1 MPRIFDNI
9 DLTLRDGLI
18 QTLQLTG
25 VTRLD
30 AAIGYFNMRGWSVLR
45 DVVDDLPL
53 STDPNTVRLIIGMQ
67 GRPEEDIRRFL
78 RSSNAD
84 DMDNQTAQRLRETAV
99 ADLKRQLE
107 IGYPQANDRLT
118 LRTLRRQLVEGR
130 VKVKLFLRSSLH
142 AKLYLRHRVD
152 VDNPRTGFVGSSN
165 LTFSGLSGQGE
176 LNVDVLEQDATEKLH
191 QWFEDRWND
200 RFCLDVTD
208 DLIEIIDSSW
218 SSERI
223 ILPYLIHLKIAYFL
237 SEDAREGL
245 IQFGL
250 PASLQAQ
257 LLEYQSAAVRI
268 TARNLMTRGGAMIGD
283 VVGLGKTLVATAIAL
298 LLQEERSYETLI
310 ICPKNLVPMW
320 ESYKDIHRLHGRVV
334 SLSMVHQELP
344 ELRRHRLVIIDE
356 SHNLRNAKRRDY
368 QAIRAYIEQNDPKVL
383 LLTATPFNTS
393 MNDVSSQLRVF
404 LDEDADLGIR
414 PEAAI
419 DAMDSN
425 QYNEF
430 LRRCDDR
437 PSSLKAF
444 DRSEETED
452 WQRLLAQFLV
462 RRTRRFIEDNYAER
476 DEGDRPFLRFA
487 SGDRFYLP
495 KRQPHPLPFEAD
507 ASDPVSLMESDDVFQ
522 ALDSLRLPRYDLASY
537 LRDDGVVHPSPLEQ
551 EILEDLRNASGNLKG
566 FTRTMLLKRL
576 SSSGAVFGLSLQRHL
591 LRNHMYLSAING
603 GGFLPVGS
611 VSDEQILGDSDER
624 LTIPLSEVN
633 NEEQPTL
640 LDPIDEHAP
649 EDRPRS
655 TEEWSDV
662 AGRCLTFLERH
673 GSTTVKWLNAE
684 LFSDDLR
691 EALEHDAAVI
701 QDLLVN
707 FGLWNH
713 RHDSK
718 LDALY
723 ELVAGTHAHEKI
735 LIFSEYADTAEYIAK
750 ALHFRGVLGVQVAT
764 GDSENPTLLARR
776 FSPRSNAELG
786 PPPSPDDEIRV
797 LVATDV
803 LSEGQNLQDC
813 HIVVNFDLPWA
824 IVKLIQ
830 RAGRVDRIGQMHPTV
845 DLYTYLPSTGVD
857 AVLNLRSRVAA
868 RLARNAAVFGS
879 DEGFFGD
886 PNETRIIRAL
896 FDENADYPDDAQAE
910 EVDYTSAAFEIWRRA
925 LEATPDLAEQA
936 RLLPDVTGTTMAST
950 NPRAP
955 GVLVFTRSEQGF
967 DRVGFASPTSPAVRL
982 SPLDALRITTC
993 TPDTPAESEI
1003 DDQYEL
1009 MGSVVDGPLA
1019 VEELDP
1025 EMHLTGIRKR
1035 SWERVMHL
1043 LDAHDGGRLFDPDA
1057 DSREALQA
1065 LRARPLT
1072 EAAKQ
1077 SLSRALRERTPQD
1090 LLALVTQL
1098 HQEGRLTVNYE
1109 AEEDELRI
1117 ICSMG
1122 IVGGAE

>member
-9 DLTLRDGLI
+9 DLRLRDGLI
-18 QTLQLTG
+18 QTLEAPG

-45 DVVDDLPL
+45 DVVDTLPL
-53 STDPNTVRLIIGMQ
+53 TTEPSTIRLIIGMQ
-67 GRPEEDIRRFL
+67 GRPESDIRRFI
-78 RSSNAD
+78 RSSPND
-84 DMDNQTAQRLRETAV
+84 EMDNQTAQRMRETAL

-107 IGYPQANDRLT
+107 IGVPTTQDRHT
-118 LRTLRRQLVEGR
+118 LRVLRRQLAEGR
-130 VKVKLFLRSSLH
+130 VRVKLFLRSSLH
-142 AKLYLRHRVD
+142 AKLYLRHRDD

-176 LNVDVLEQDATEKLH
+176 LNVDVLEQDATKKLY

-200 RFCLDVTD
+200 RFSIDVTD
-208 DLIEIIDSSW
+208 DLIEIIETSW
-218 SSERI
+218 SSERV

-250 PASLQAQ
+250 PSSLQTA

-268 TARNLMTRGGAMIGD
+268 TARNLISRGGAMIGD

-310 ICPKNLVPMW
+310 ICPKNLVSMW
-320 ESYKDIHRLHGRVV
+320 ESYRDLHRLHARVV

-344 ELRRHRLVIIDE
+344 DLRRHRLVIIDE

-393 MNDVSSQLRVF
+393 MNDVASQLRVF

-414 PEAAI
+414 PEAHIATL
-419 DAMDSN
+419 DSD

-430 LRRCDDR
+430 LRRCEDR

-444 DRSEETED
+444 ERSHETED

-476 DEGDRPFLRFA
+476 DEHDRPFLRFS
-487 SGDRFYLP
+487 SGERFFLP
-495 KRQPHPLPFEAD
+495 KRLPHPLPFAAD
-507 ASDPVSLMESDDVFQ
+507 SSDPASLMESDDVFR
-522 ALDSLRLPRYDLASY
+522 ALDSLQLPRYDLARY
-537 LRDDGVVHPSPLEQ
+537 LREDGVQPSPAEQ
-551 EILEDLRNASGNLKG
+551 ETLENLRNASGNLIG

-591 LRNHMYLSAING
+591 LRNHMYLRAISNE
-603 GGFLPVGS
+603 GFLPVGS
-611 VSDEQILGDSDER
+611 VSDEQILGDSDEV
-624 LTIPLSEVN
+624 LAIPISE
-633 NEEQPTL
+633 EDDAHPTL
-640 LDPIDEHAP
+640 LDPIEEHAP
-649 EDRPRS
+649 ADRPRTS
-655 TEEWSDV
+655 EEWQDL
-662 AGRCLTFLERH
+662 AGRSLNYLERH
-673 GSTTVKWLNAE
+673 NPSTVTWLRTE
-684 LFSDDLR
+684 LFNDELR

-701 QDLLVN
+701 QDLLIQ
-707 FGLWNH
+707 FGLWDH

-718 LDALY
+718 LEALY
-723 ELVAGTHAHEKI
+723 ELVTHAHGYEKI
-735 LIFSEYADTAEYIAK
+735 LIFSEYADTAKYVAE
-750 ALHFRGVLGVQVAT
+750 ALKVRGVPGVEVAT

-786 PPPSPDDEIRV
+786 ATPPGDEIRV

-830 RAGRVDRIGQMHPTV
+830 RAGRVDRIGQMNPTV

-857 AVLNLRSRVAA
+857 NVLRLRARVAE

-879 DEGFFGD
+879 DERFLGD

-896 FDENADYPDDAQAE
+896 FDENAEYPDDEQVE
-910 EVDYTSAAFEIWRRA
+910 EVDYTSAAYEIWRRA
-925 LEATPDLAEQA
+925 LAATPELAEEA
-936 RLLPDVTGTTMAST
+936 KLLPDVTGTTMASA
-950 NPRAP
+950 NPRGP
-955 GVLVFTRSEQGF
+955 GVMVFTRSQQGF
-967 DRVGFASPTSPAVRL
+967 DRVGFAPLSTPAVRL
-982 SPLDALRITTC
+982 SPLDALRLTAC
-993 TPDTPAESEI
+993 APDTPAQPEI
-1003 DDQYEL
+1003 ENQYDL
-1009 MGSVVDGPLA
+1009 ISAVTDGPLA

-1035 SWERVMHL
+1035 VWQRIMGLV
-1043 LDAHDGGRLFDPDA
+1043 DAHDVGRLFDPDA
-1057 DSREALQA
+1057 DPRAAIEALH
-1065 LRARPLT
+1065 ARPLT
-1072 EAAKQ
+1072 EQAKH

-1098 HQEGRLTVNYE
+1098 HQEDRLNIRYE
-1109 AEEDELRI
+1109 TELDELRI

-1122 IVGGAE
+1122 LVGGSE

>member
-9 DLTLRDGLI
+9 DLKLRDGLI
-18 QTLQLTG
+18 QTLQASG

-45 DVVDDLPL
+45 DVVDELPL
-53 STDPNTVRLIIGMQ
+53 ALEPRTVRLIIGMQ
-67 GRPEEDIRRFL
+67 GRPEDDIRRFL
-78 RSSNAD
+78 RTSSAD

-107 IGYPQANDRLT
+107 IGYPQANDRQT
-118 LRTLRRQLVEGR
+118 LRILRRQLAEGR
-130 VKVKLFLRSSLH
+130 VRVKLFLRSSLH
-142 AKLYLRHRVD
+142 AKLYLRHRDD

-191 QWFEDRWND
+191 RWFEDRWSD
-200 RFCLDVTD
+200 RFCIDITD
-208 DLIEIIDSSW
+208 DLIEIIDTSW
-218 SSERI
+218 SGERVV
-223 ILPYLIHLKIAYFL
+223 LPYLIHLKIAYFL

-250 PASLQAQ
+250 PQSLQAQ

-268 TARNLMTRGGAMIGD
+268 TARNLLTRGGAMIGD

-320 ESYKDIHRLHGRVV
+320 ESYKDTHRLHGRVV

-344 ELRRHRLVIIDE
+344 DLRRHRLVIIDE

-368 QAIRAYIEQNDPKVL
+368 QAIRSYIERNDPKVL

-393 MNDVSSQLRVF
+393 MNDVASQLRVF

-419 DAMDSN
+419 DMMDSD

-430 LRRCDDR
+430 LRRCEDR

-444 DRSEETED
+444 ERSEETED

-462 RRTRRFIEDNYAER
+462 RRTRKFIEDNYAER
-476 DEGDRPFLRFA
+476 DEDDRPFLKFV
-487 SGDRFYLP
+487 SGERFYLP
-495 KRQPHPLPFEAD
+495 KRQPRPITFVAD
-507 ASDPVSLMESDDVFQ
+507 DSDPASLMESDEVFV
-522 ALDSLRLPRYDLASY
+522 ALDSLRLPRYDLAAY
-537 LRDDGVVHPSPLEQ
+537 LRDDDVVHPSPSEQ
-551 EILEDLRNASGNLKG
+551 ETLDDLLNASGNLIG

-591 LRNHMYLSAING
+591 LRNHIYLRAISES
-603 GGFLPVGS
+603 GFLPVGS

-624 LTIPLSEVN
+624 LIIPLSDTGN
-633 NEEQPTL
+633 TQASL
-640 LDPIDEHAP
+640 LDPIAENAP
-649 EDRPRS
+649 TDRPRS
-655 TEEWSDV
+655 SEDWGDL
-662 AGRCLTFLERH
+662 AGRCLAFLEH
-673 GSTTVKWLNAE
+673 HNPSGVKWLNAS
-684 LFSDDLR
+684 LFGADLR
-691 EALEHDAAVI
+691 EALEHDAEVL
-701 QDLLVN
+701 QNLLDR
-707 FGLWNH
+707 FGLWDH
-713 RHDSK
+713 LHDSK
-718 LDALY
+718 LEALY
-723 ELVAGTHAHEKI
+723 DLVANTHAHEKI
-735 LIFSEYADTAEYIAK
+735 LIFSEYADTAEYVTK
-750 ALHFRGVLGVQVAT
+750 ALQLRGVARVHVAT

-776 FSPRSNAELG
+776 FSPMSNAELG
-786 PPPSPDDEIRV
+786 PTPPPEDDIRV

-830 RAGRVDRIGQMHPTV
+830 RAGRVDRIGQQHPTV
-845 DLYTYLPSTGVD
+845 DLYTFLPSSGVD
-857 AVLNLRSRVAA
+857 SVLKLRSRVAA
-868 RLARNAAVFGS
+868 RLARNAAIFGS

-896 FDENADYPDDAQAE
+896 FDENADFSDETQIE

-925 LEATPDLAEQA
+925 LEATPNLAEQA
-936 RLLPDVTGTTMAST
+936 RLLPDVTGTTMASSSSRT
-950 NPRAP
+950 P
-955 GVLVFTRSEQGF
+955 GVMVFTRSEQGF

-982 SPLDALRITTC
+982 SPLDALRLTTC
-993 TPDTPAESEI
+993 VPETPAAPEI
-1003 DDQYEL
+1003 ENQYDL
-1009 MGSVVDGPLA
+1009 MAIVVDGPLA
-1019 VEELDP
+1019 VDDLDP

-1035 SWERVMHL
+1035 AWQRVMNL
-1043 LDAHDGGRLFDPDA
+1043 LDSHEAGKLFDPDA
-1057 DSREALQA
+1057 DSRAALES

-1072 EAAKQ
+1072 EQAKQ
-1077 SLSRALRERTPQD
+1077 SLSRALRDRTPQD

-1098 HQEGRLTVNYE
+1098 HLEERLTVKHE
-1109 AEEDELRI
+1109 ANSDVLRI

-1122 IVGGAE
+1122 LVGGSN